1 MSVDADILTDDEA
14 LIEDPIADEGDDS
27 GTRAAVAL
35 LIALL
40 AFLGAVALV
49 LLRHMLFQA

>member
-1 MSVDADILTDDEA
+1 MSVDADIFTDDEA
-14 LIEDPIADEGDDS
+14 LIEDPIADDIDDS

-40 AFLGAVALV
+40 AFLAAVALV